1 MQTAFPVSGWIWQS
15 LSKDLCVATNVKRT
29 HRLAV
34 VFIIVVHVNVA
45 AARSDEGEIIE
56 MFD

>member
-1 MQTAFPVSGWIWQS
+1 M
-15 LSKDLCVATNVKRT
+15 ATNVKWT

>member
-1 MQTAFPVSGWIWQS
+1 M
-15 LSKDLCVATNVKRT
+15 ATNVKRT

-34 VFIIVVHVNVA
+34 VFIIVVRVNVA